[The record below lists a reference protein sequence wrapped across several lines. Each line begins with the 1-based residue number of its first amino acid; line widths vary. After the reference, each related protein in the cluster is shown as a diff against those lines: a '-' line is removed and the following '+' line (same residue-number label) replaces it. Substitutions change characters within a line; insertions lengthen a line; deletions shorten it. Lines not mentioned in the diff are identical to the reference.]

1 MEKIILESDVLIVA
15 EFVSLKQNCRMIIQN
30 LRSNSNNKF
39 NASPGLRALGI
50 Y

>member
-15 EFVSLKQNCRMIIQN
+15 EFVFWNKTVEWWFK
-30 LRSNSNNKF
+30 SNSKNKF